1 MQSQTQNQVL
11 GFLLSLQKCPV
22 TVQNNQLGVTFY
34 SIRNIIMFSIEGGE
48 EPLWAKSMRRKYT
61 LLQVN
66 QETIKRYFN
75 QDVEVAKRCLNIYD
89 TLSDLRMLSFQW
101 KFYTMYE
108 SASKISPNAF
118 SAMEE

>member
-1 MQSQTQNQVL
+1 M
-11 GFLLSLQKCPV
+11 
-22 TVQNNQLGVTFY
+22 TVQNNQLGVTLY

-48 EPLWAKSMRRKYT
+48 KPLWPESMRRKYT

>member
-11 GFLLSLQKCPV
+11 GFLLSLQKCTV
-22 TVQNNQLGVTFY
+22 TVQNNQLGVALY

-48 EPLWAKSMRRKYT
+48 KPLWAESMRRKYT